1 MTRGTAAE
9 LAGLHGPTNAVIVG
23 NYQIPVG
30 GDLITAIDGKPVEEQ
45 DAVTRALSRKHA
57 GENMTLTIYR
67 NGRSMDVKV
76 TLGEAPEER
85 F

>member
-1 MTRGTAAE
+1 M
-9 LAGLHGPTNAVIVG
+9 I
-23 NYQIPVG
+23 
-30 GDLITAIDGKPVEEQ
+30 
-45 DAVTRALSRKHA
+45 RALSRKHA
-57 GENMTLTIYR
+57 GDTMTLTIYR

>member
-1 MTRGTAAE
+1 M
-9 LAGLHGPTNAVIVG
+9 VG
-23 NYQIPVG
+23 NYRIPVG

-57 GENMTLTIYR
+57 GEIMSLTIYR
-67 NGRSMDVKV
+67 NGRSMEVKV